1 MTYDAYISAI
11 KNQFIDTAVQASY
24 SFIVGYIPFLGVPV
38 LSNLLK
44 KILAKL
50 MTVVVENAEIA
61 AYFKF
66 TDFRVNR
73 QGRDFY
79 AAIELYEQAL
89 KEGTPDEIKKAEK
102 IKKDRFTELVSL
114 TN

>member
-11 KNQFIDTAVQASY
+11 KNQFVDTAVQASY
-24 SFIVGYIPFLGVPV
+24 TFLVGHVPFLATPV
-38 LSNLLK
+38 ISKLIK
-44 KILAKL
+44 KILTKL
-50 MTVVVENAEIA
+50 MTVVVDNAEIA

-89 KEGTPDEIKKAEK
+89 KEGNPDEIKRAEQ